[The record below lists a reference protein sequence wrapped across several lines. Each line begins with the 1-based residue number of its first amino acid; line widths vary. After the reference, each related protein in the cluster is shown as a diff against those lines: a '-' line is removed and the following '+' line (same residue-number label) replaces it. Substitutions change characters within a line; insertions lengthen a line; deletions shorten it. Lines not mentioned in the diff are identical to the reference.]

1 MELGR
6 RDPLD
11 EAVQESL
18 LAVPYAY
25 AELGAP
31 GRAVRHYER
40 AVAVYEEELIRL
52 RADVDEIRAGR
63 LTTAVRTLAPGASPL
78 GAAPEPR
85 YLYSLM
91 AGHEFRAAVAGL
103 RDLDALDGLLAD
115 WQASMAAFDDMLDAS
130 RQRFR
135 SRRVLIDAAADETR
149 LAQLGMRHSVASRRL
164 EAIRAADDVAGLA
177 TPRERELMRRIAALE
192 RLADLS
198 PEQRQRMDFLRG
210 VLFWQIH
217 ADYPARLRAAEK
229 QLRQSDRAL
238 AEAGDALGGI
248 RLADAAEPVRFE
260 DFGVRI
266 ATAGERIA
274 AMRQRVDAALRRQ
287 AARLEALA
295 VDELT
300 ARERRVTAYLG
311 QARYALAASY
321 DRAALAEAGP

>member
-11 EAVQESL
+11 PAVQESL
-18 LAVPYAY
+18 LALPYAY

-40 AVAVYEEELIRL
+40 AVAVYEEELTRL
-52 RADVDEIRAGR
+52 RDDVDEIRSGR
-63 LTTAVRTLAPGASPL
+63 LTTAVRSLTPDASPL

-103 RDLDALDGLLAD
+103 RDLDAMDRLLAD
-115 WQASMAAFDDMLDAS
+115 WQASMTAFTNMLDAH
-130 RQRFR
+130 RQRFQD
-135 SRRVLIDAAADETR
+135 RRVLIDAAADEAR
-149 LAQLGMRHSVASRRL
+149 LGRL
-164 EAIRAADDVAGLA
+164 EARYADARQRLDVIRTGNEAAGLA
-177 TPRERELMRRIAALE
+177 SPREREFMRRIETLAASPDLDPVQSQ
-192 RLADLS
+192 RLK
-198 PEQRQRMDFLRG
+198 FLRG
-210 VLFWQIH
+210 VLSWQIH
-217 ADYPARLRAAEK
+217 ADYPARLRAADKRLKE
-229 QLRQSDRAL
+229 SERAL
-238 AEAGDALGGI
+238 AEARDALGGI
-248 RLADAAEPVRFE
+248 READTTEPLRFE
-260 DFGVRI
+260 DFGTRI
-266 ATAGERIA
+266 AWAGERLA
-274 AMRQRVDAALRRQ
+274 AMRLRLDAAFQRQ

-295 VDELT
+295 VGELT